1 MKNLKLLTLLWIIA
15 ISWFLSWCWNNWN
28 NSNKNI
34 ENITTKANEA
44 AEYNNSLI
52 SIASKCPTTAN
63 TVRDLYENNSQIG
76 DIKTATENTLLECKN
91 AINQIN
97 TIWDLEWDSSLKN
110 EIITTLN
117 LYTAYFT
124 KFNEMLTYIEK
135 ENLTKEESESYKK
148 IVQEIKNMDKEM
160 DYQNNNLFNI
170 QSEFAQNHW
179 FELED
184 IE

>member
-135 ENLTKEESESYKK
+135 EGFFIGLSALLLYLKSFKYESFFDYLFCIIEEKK
-148 IVQEIKNMDKEM
+148 KDN
-160 DYQNNNLFNI
+160 
-170 QSEFAQNHW
+170 
-179 FELED
+179 
-184 IE
+184 